1 MILKNKVTLTGKI
14 NEILQEMLDDG
25 YCRDLAVKY
34 FGQDVADN
42 ISCIKSRGGTG
53 MERIIQLLIS
63 SFWPLMKAGLKMTVP
78 LTLVSFAL
86 GMILA
91 FITAMCRISKNKLL
105 SKTAQFYVWVIR
117 GTPMIVQ
124 LFVIFYGLPKVGIM
138 FSPIVSAIIG
148 LTISEGAYDSE
159 IIRAALTSIPKGQWE
174 ACHALGM
181 SKLQTLLNVI
191 IPQAALIAV
200 PSLGNMFISLV
211 KDTSLTAI
219 LTVREV
225 FQIGQQIVA
234 VTFEPL
240 WIYLEVGVIYLIY
253 STVLSQLQGVLERKL
268 GKHMLV
274 KDEK

>member
-1 MILKNKVTLTGKI
+1 
-14 NEILQEMLDDG
+14 
-25 YCRDLAVKY
+25 
-34 FGQDVADN
+34 
-42 ISCIKSRGGTG
+42 
-53 MERIIQLLIS
+53 MERIAQLLID
-63 SFWPLMKAGLKMTVP
+63 SFWPLMKAGLQMTVP
-78 LTLVSFAL
+78 LTLISFVL
-86 GMILA
+86 GMIVA
-91 FITAMCRISKNKLL
+91 FIVAMCRISKHKVL
-105 SKTAQFYVWVIR
+105 SRIAQFYVWVIR

-124 LFVIFYGLPKVGIM
+124 LFVIFYGLPKAGIV
-138 FSPIVSAIIG
+138 FSPFVSAIIG

-181 SKLQTLLNVI
+181 SKFQTLVSVI

-225 FQIGQQIVA
+225 FQVGQQIVA

-240 WIYLEVGVIYLIY
+240 WLYLEVGVIYLIY

-274 KDEK
+274 QDEKKQIKG

>member
-1 MILKNKVTLTGKI
+1 
-14 NEILQEMLDDG
+14 
-25 YCRDLAVKY
+25 
-34 FGQDVADN
+34 
-42 ISCIKSRGGTG
+42 

-91 FITAMCRISKNKLL
+91 FVTAMCRISKNKLL

-181 SKLQTLLNVI
+181 SKFQTLSNVI

-225 FQIGQQIVA
+225 FQMA
-234 VTFEPL
+234 SRLLRLPL
-240 WIYLEVGVIYLIY
+240 NRCGSIW
-253 STVLSQLQGVLERKL
+253 R
-268 GKHMLV
+268 
-274 KDEK
+274 

>member
-1 MILKNKVTLTGKI
+1 
-14 NEILQEMLDDG
+14 
-25 YCRDLAVKY
+25 
-34 FGQDVADN
+34 
-42 ISCIKSRGGTG
+42 

-78 LTLVSFAL
+78 LTLISFAL

-181 SKLQTLLNVI
+181 SKFQTLSNVS

-240 WIYLEVGVIYLIY
+240 WIYLEVGLIYLIY

>member
-1 MILKNKVTLTGKI
+1 
-14 NEILQEMLDDG
+14 
-25 YCRDLAVKY
+25 
-34 FGQDVADN
+34 
-42 ISCIKSRGGTG
+42 

-91 FITAMCRISKNKLL
+91 FVTAMCRISKNKLL

-240 WIYLEVGVIYLIY
+240 WIYLEVGVIYFIY

>member
-1 MILKNKVTLTGKI
+1 
-14 NEILQEMLDDG
+14 
-25 YCRDLAVKY
+25 
-34 FGQDVADN
+34 
-42 ISCIKSRGGTG
+42 

-91 FITAMCRISKNKLL
+91 FVTAMCRISKNKLL

-253 STVLSQLQGVLERKL
+253 STVLSQLQGGLERKL

>member
-1 MILKNKVTLTGKI
+1 
-14 NEILQEMLDDG
+14 
-25 YCRDLAVKY
+25 
-34 FGQDVADN
+34 
-42 ISCIKSRGGTG
+42 

-91 FITAMCRISKNKLL
+91 FVTAMCRISKNKLL

-240 WIYLEVGVIYLIY
+240 WIYLEVGVIDLIY

>member
-1 MILKNKVTLTGKI
+1 
-14 NEILQEMLDDG
+14 
-25 YCRDLAVKY
+25 
-34 FGQDVADN
+34 
-42 ISCIKSRGGTG
+42 

-91 FITAMCRISKNKLL
+91 FVTAMCRISKNKLL

-181 SKLQTLLNVI
+181 SKFQTLLNVL

>member
-1 MILKNKVTLTGKI
+1 
-14 NEILQEMLDDG
+14 
-25 YCRDLAVKY
+25 
-34 FGQDVADN
+34 
-42 ISCIKSRGGTG
+42 

-91 FITAMCRISKNKLL
+91 FVIAMCRISKNKLL

>member
-1 MILKNKVTLTGKI
+1 
-14 NEILQEMLDDG
+14 
-25 YCRDLAVKY
+25 
-34 FGQDVADN
+34 
-42 ISCIKSRGGTG
+42 

-91 FITAMCRISKNKLL
+91 FVTAMCRISKNKLL

-240 WIYLEVGVIYLIY
+240 WIW
-253 STVLSQLQGVLERKL
+253 R
-268 GKHMLV
+268 
-274 KDEK
+274 

>member
-1 MILKNKVTLTGKI
+1 
-14 NEILQEMLDDG
+14 
-25 YCRDLAVKY
+25 
-34 FGQDVADN
+34 
-42 ISCIKSRGGTG
+42 

-91 FITAMCRISKNKLL
+91 FVTAMCRISKNKLL

-181 SKLQTLLNVI
+181 SKLQTLLHVI

>member
-1 MILKNKVTLTGKI
+1 
-14 NEILQEMLDDG
+14 
-25 YCRDLAVKY
+25 
-34 FGQDVADN
+34 
-42 ISCIKSRGGTG
+42 

-91 FITAMCRISKNKLL
+91 FVTAMCRISKNKLL

-159 IIRAALTSIPKGQWE
+159 IMRAALTSIPKGQWE

>member
-1 MILKNKVTLTGKI
+1 
-14 NEILQEMLDDG
+14 
-25 YCRDLAVKY
+25 
-34 FGQDVADN
+34 
-42 ISCIKSRGGTG
+42 
-53 MERIIQLLIS
+53 
-63 SFWPLMKAGLKMTVP
+63 MKAGLKMTVP

-91 FITAMCRISKNKLL
+91 FVTAMCRISKNKLL

>member
-1 MILKNKVTLTGKI
+1 
-14 NEILQEMLDDG
+14 
-25 YCRDLAVKY
+25 
-34 FGQDVADN
+34 
-42 ISCIKSRGGTG
+42 

-91 FITAMCRISKNKLL
+91 FVTAMCRISKNKLL

-234 VTFEPL
+234 VTFELL

>member
-1 MILKNKVTLTGKI
+1 
-14 NEILQEMLDDG
+14 
-25 YCRDLAVKY
+25 
-34 FGQDVADN
+34 
-42 ISCIKSRGGTG
+42 

-91 FITAMCRISKNKLL
+91 FVTAMCRISKNKLL

-211 KDTSLTAI
+211 EDTSLTAI

>member
-1 MILKNKVTLTGKI
+1 
-14 NEILQEMLDDG
+14 
-25 YCRDLAVKY
+25 
-34 FGQDVADN
+34 
-42 ISCIKSRGGTG
+42 
-53 MERIIQLLIS
+53 
-63 SFWPLMKAGLKMTVP
+63 MTVP

-91 FITAMCRISKNKLL
+91 FVTAMCRISKNKLL

>member
-1 MILKNKVTLTGKI
+1 
-14 NEILQEMLDDG
+14 
-25 YCRDLAVKY
+25 
-34 FGQDVADN
+34 
-42 ISCIKSRGGTG
+42 

-91 FITAMCRISKNKLL
+91 FVTAMCRISKNKLL

-274 KDEK
+274 KD

>member
-1 MILKNKVTLTGKI
+1 
-14 NEILQEMLDDG
+14 
-25 YCRDLAVKY
+25 
-34 FGQDVADN
+34 
-42 ISCIKSRGGTG
+42 

-91 FITAMCRISKNKLL
+91 FVTAMCRISKNKLL

-148 LTISEGAYDSE
+148 LTIREGAYDSE

>member
-1 MILKNKVTLTGKI
+1 
-14 NEILQEMLDDG
+14 
-25 YCRDLAVKY
+25 
-34 FGQDVADN
+34 
-42 ISCIKSRGGTG
+42 
-53 MERIIQLLIS
+53 
-63 SFWPLMKAGLKMTVP
+63 
-78 LTLVSFAL
+78 
-86 GMILA
+86 
-91 FITAMCRISKNKLL
+91 
-105 SKTAQFYVWVIR
+105 
-117 GTPMIVQ
+117 
-124 LFVIFYGLPKVGIM
+124 M

>member
-1 MILKNKVTLTGKI
+1 
-14 NEILQEMLDDG
+14 
-25 YCRDLAVKY
+25 
-34 FGQDVADN
+34 
-42 ISCIKSRGGTG
+42 

-91 FITAMCRISKNKLL
+91 FVTAMCRISKNKLL

-274 KDEK
+274 KGEK

>member
-1 MILKNKVTLTGKI
+1 
-14 NEILQEMLDDG
+14 
-25 YCRDLAVKY
+25 
-34 FGQDVADN
+34 
-42 ISCIKSRGGTG
+42 

-91 FITAMCRISKNKLL
+91 FVTAMCRISKNKLL

-200 PSLGNMFISLV
+200 PCLV

>member
-1 MILKNKVTLTGKI
+1 
-14 NEILQEMLDDG
+14 
-25 YCRDLAVKY
+25 
-34 FGQDVADN
+34 
-42 ISCIKSRGGTG
+42 

-91 FITAMCRISKNKLL
+91 FVTAMCRISKNKLL

-200 PSLGNMFISLV
+200 SSLGNMFISLV

>member
-1 MILKNKVTLTGKI
+1 
-14 NEILQEMLDDG
+14 
-25 YCRDLAVKY
+25 
-34 FGQDVADN
+34 
-42 ISCIKSRGGTG
+42 
-53 MERIIQLLIS
+53 
-63 SFWPLMKAGLKMTVP
+63 
-78 LTLVSFAL
+78 
-86 GMILA
+86 
-91 FITAMCRISKNKLL
+91 
-105 SKTAQFYVWVIR
+105 
-117 GTPMIVQ
+117 
-124 LFVIFYGLPKVGIM
+124 
-138 FSPIVSAIIG
+138 
-148 LTISEGAYDSE
+148 
-159 IIRAALTSIPKGQWE
+159 
-174 ACHALGM
+174 M